1 MAFTQGNNL
10 GRGRKLGSFNKTTLS
25 IKENYQK
32 LIEDNLEQLDNDLKS
47 LSPKDRLKAI
57 IELSKFIIPTL
68 KQVDAEV
75 NTTTDV
81 SWLDQFTEQD
91 LEKLLNQ

>member
-1 MAFTQGNNL
+1 MAFAQGNNL
-10 GRGRKLGSFNKTTLS
+10 GRGRKQGSFNKTTLS

-32 LIEDNLEQLDNDLKS
+32 LIENNIDLLDADLKA
-47 LSPKDRLKAI
+47 LSPRDRIKAI

-81 SWLDQFTEQD
+81 SWLNDWTEEE
-91 LEKLLNQ
+91 LTKLLNS

>member
-10 GRGRKLGSFNKTTLS
+10 GRGRKQGSINKTTLS

-32 LIEDNLEQLDNDLKS
+32 LIENNIDLLDADLKA
-47 LSPKDRLKAI
+47 LSPRDRIKAL

-75 NTTTDV
+75 NTTTDI
-81 SWLDQFTEQD
+81 SWLNDYTEEE
-91 LEKLLNQ
+91 LYKILNS

>member
-10 GRGRKLGSFNKTTLS
+10 GRGRKHGSINKTTLS

-32 LIEDNLEQLDNDLKS
+32 LIENNIDLLDADLKA
-47 LSPKDRLKAI
+47 LSPRDRIKLI

-68 KQVDAEV
+68 KQVEADV
-75 NTTTDV
+75 NTTTDI
-81 SWLDQFTEQD
+81 SWVDAYTEEE
-91 LEKLLNQ
+91 LYKILNS

>member
-10 GRGRKLGSFNKTTLS
+10 GRGRKQGSINKTTLS
-25 IKENYQK
+25 IRENYQK
-32 LIEDNLEQLDNDLKS
+32 LIENNIDLLDADLKA
-47 LSPKDRLKAI
+47 LSPRDRIKAL

-75 NTTTDV
+75 NTTTDI
-81 SWLDQFTEQD
+81 SWLNDYTEEE
-91 LEKLLNQ
+91 LYKILNS

>member
-10 GRGRKLGSFNKTTLS
+10 GRGRKQGSINKTTLS

-32 LIEDNLEQLDNDLKS
+32 LIENNIDLLDADLKA
-47 LSPKDRLKAI
+47 LSPRDRIKAI

-81 SWLDQFTEQD
+81 SWLNQYTEEE
-91 LEKLLNQ
+91 LYKILNS

>member
-1 MAFTQGNNL
+1 MAFIQGNNL

-47 LSPKDRLKAI
+47 LSPKDRLKTI

>member
-10 GRGRKLGSFNKTTLS
+10 GRGRKQGSINKTTLS

-32 LIEDNLEQLDNDLKS
+32 LVENNIEQLDADLKA
-47 LSPKDRLKAI
+47 LSPRDRIKAI

-68 KQVDAEV
+68 KQIDAEV

-81 SWLDQFTEQD
+81 SWLDHYTEQE

>member
-10 GRGRKLGSFNKTTLS
+10 GRGRKQGSINKTTLS

-32 LIEDNLEQLDNDLKS
+32 LIENNIDLLDADLKA
-47 LSPKDRLKAI
+47 LSPRARIKAI

-75 NTTTDV
+75 NTTTDI
-81 SWLDQFTEQD
+81 SWIDAYTEEE
-91 LEKLLNQ
+91 LYKILNS

>member
-10 GRGRKLGSFNKTTLS
+10 GKGRKLGSVNKTTLS

-32 LIEDNLEQLDNDLKS
+32 LIENNIDLLDADLKA
-47 LSPKDRLKAI
+47 LSPRDRIKAI

-68 KQVDAEV
+68 KQVEADV
-75 NTTTDV
+75 NTTTDI
-81 SWLDQFTEQD
+81 SFLDAYTEEE
-91 LEKLLNQ
+91 LYKILNS